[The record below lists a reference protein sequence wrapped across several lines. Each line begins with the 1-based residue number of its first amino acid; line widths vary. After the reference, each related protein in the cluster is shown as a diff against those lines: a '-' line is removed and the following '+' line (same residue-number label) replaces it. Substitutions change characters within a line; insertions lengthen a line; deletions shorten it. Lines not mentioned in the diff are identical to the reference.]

1 MKLKGTNVTGRD
13 RETRKDNGQCA
24 RVTFVSWIQRYGCVE
39 FVVGSLTYPRRGG
52 GGSLSVPVFP
62 GISTKPNPTKF
73 TRILVRAMIGLLKM
87 PLEICQSGERKIRNA
102 FPVIR

>member
-1 MKLKGTNVTGRD
+1 MANVPGLLSYLGF
-13 RETRKDNGQCA
+13 NVMGA
-24 RVTFVSWIQRYGCVE
+24 L
-39 FVVGSLTYPRRGG
+39 SLLLVLFLPFGEGGG

>member
-1 MKLKGTNVTGRD
+1 MANVP
-13 RETRKDNGQCA
+13 

-39 FVVGSLTYPRRGG
+39 FVVGSLTYPRRGEGG

-73 TRILVRAMIGLLKM
+73 QFDLKRA
-87 PLEICQSGERKIRNA
+87 
-102 FPVIR
+102 